1 MQRIFADDFYVLFLS
16 ALIRHNPRQP
26 RSIRANKTQNSMKT
40 RSLITVAISL
50 AIFTVAASAQTRP
63 NIIFIHADDLG
74 YGDLSCYGQM
84 KFKTPNI
91 DRLAAE
97 GIRFTQYYAGSTV
110 CAPSRSAL
118 MTGQHTGHTRIRG
131 NARHPLLPE
140 DVTVAEVLKSA
151 QYKTALIGKWGL
163 GEAGTTGV
171 PNRQGFDYFFGYLNQ
186 RHAHNYYPTFLWRNE
201 EQVKLRNIVPDEDK
215 EGAGNSTDRVDYAH
229 DLMAEESLKFIERN
243 SGGPFFL
250 YLAFTI
256 PHANNEARNKGME
269 VPDQGEFAGRD
280 WPEPERAKAAMITR
294 MDRDVGRLMALLK
307 KLGIDDNTIV
317 FFTSDNGPHR
327 EGGADPDFFDS
338 NGPLRGIKRD
348 LYEGGIR
355 VPMIARWPKRIKS
368 GGAGGSRG
376 AGSKSDQ
383 VWAHWDFLPTV
394 AEIAGVKPPANI
406 DGISMLNG
414 LLGRRQRS
422 HEFLYWEFHERGF
435 SQAVRMGDWK
445 AVRKGPD
452 SPLELYDLKNDLG
465 EQNNVADKHPEI
477 VKKIEDYLKS
487 ARTESELWPVK
498 K

>member
-1 MQRIFADDFYVLFLS
+1 MCKKLCGLLCFCVFVLTLS
-16 ALIRHNPRQP
+16 SAFN
-26 RSIRANKTQNSMKT
+26 TT
-40 RSLITVAISL
+40 T
-50 AIFTVAASAQTRP
+50 AQTRP

-74 YGDLSCYGQM
+74 YGDLSCYGQR

-97 GIRFTQYYAGSTV
+97 GMRFTQYYAGSTV

-151 QYKTALIGKWGL
+151 GYKTALIGKWGL

-171 PNRQGFDYFFGYLNQ
+171 PNRQGFDYFYGYLNQ
-186 RHAHNYYPTFLWRNE
+186 RHAHNYYPTFLWRDE
-201 EQVKLRNIVPDEDK
+201 ERIKLRNLVPDEDE
-215 EGAGNSTDRVDYAH
+215 EGAGISTNRVDYTH
-229 DLMAEESLKFIERN
+229 DLITEESLKFIER
-243 SGGPFFL
+243 SRGAPFFL
-250 YLAFTI
+250 YLALTI
-256 PHANNEARNKGME
+256 PHANNEAKNKGME
-269 VPDQGEFAGRD
+269 VPDLGKFANED
-280 WPEPERAKAAMITR
+280 WPDPEKAKAAMITR
-294 MDRDVGRLMALLK
+294 MDRDIGRLMALLK
-307 KLGIDDNTIV
+307 KFRIDDNTLV
-317 FFTSDNGPHR
+317 FFTSDNGAHR

-368 GGAGGSRG
+368 GGPGGPGGPGAAG
-376 AGSKSDQ
+376 AKSEQ
-383 VWAHWDFLPTV
+383 IWAHWDLLPTL
-394 AEIAGVKPPANI
+394 AEIAGVKPPPNI
-406 DGISMLNG
+406 DGLSMLHA
-414 LLGRRQRS
+414 LLGKKPRN

-445 AVRKGPD
+445 GVRKSPD

-465 EQNNVADKHPEI
+465 EQSDVAIKHPEV
-477 VKKIEDYLKS
+477 VKKIEDYLKT
-487 ARTESELWPVK
+487 ARTESELWPTK
-498 K
+498 NR

>member
-1 MQRIFADDFYVLFLS
+1 
-16 ALIRHNPRQP
+16 
-26 RSIRANKTQNSMKT
+26 MKT
-40 RSLITVAISL
+40 RSLILVAIAL
-50 AIFTVAASAQTRP
+50 VIFAAAAPAQRRP
-63 NIIFIHADDLG
+63 NIIFIQADDLG
-74 YGDLSCYGQM
+74 YGDLSCYGQL

-97 GIRFTQYYAGSTV
+97 GMRFTQYYAGSTV

-131 NARHPLLPE
+131 NARYPLSPE

-171 PNRQGFDYFFGYLNQ
+171 PNLQGFDYFFGYLNQ

-201 EQVKLRNIVPDEDK
+201 EQVKLRNVVPDEDK
-215 EGAGNSTDRVDYAH
+215 EGAGNSTNRLDYSH
-229 DLMAEESLKFIERN
+229 DLIAEESLKFIEQN
-243 SGGPFFL
+243 SRSPFFL

-256 PHANNEARNKGME
+256 PHANNEAGKKGME
-269 VPDQGEFAGRD
+269 VPDQGEFASKD
-280 WPEPERAKAAMITR
+280 WPEQERAKAAMITR
-294 MDRDVGRLMALLK
+294 MDRDVGRLMALIK

-355 VPMIARWPKRIKS
+355 VPMIARWPKRIKA
-368 GGAGGSRG
+368 GA
-376 AGSKSDQ
+376 KSDQ

-394 AEIAGVKPPANI
+394 AEIAGVKPPANPANI
-406 DGISMLNG
+406 DGVSMLNA
-414 LLGRRQRS
+414 LLGLRQRG

-445 AVRKGPD
+445 AVRNAPD

-465 EQNNVADKHPEI
+465 EQNNVAVKHPEV
-477 VKKIEDYLKS
+477 VKKIEDYLKT
-487 ARTESELWPVK
+487 ARTESELWPTRK
-498 K
+498 GN